1 MVFSL
6 RHCLELLLVKI
17 HLLLQVLREKTRAS
31 AVSEVSGPC
40 KSVMDLSQPFIHDGS
55 VSLSTDTSNSIPI
68 KILTGT
74 GASQSPLLSDTL
86 VFSEKSSTCAS
97 VLIRGISSK
106 YTPVPPY
113 TQYTPVYTSSC
124 QCYCHRQAWL
134 RKVSRASRE
143 ENSPSVPIMCRDA
156 SHK

>member
-1 MVFSL
+1 M
-6 RHCLELLLVKI
+6 KI
-17 HLLLQVLREKTRAS
+17 HRPPQVLREKTRAS

-40 KSVMDLSQPFIHDGS
+40 KSVMDLFQPFIHHGS

-74 GASQSPLLSDTL
+74 GASQSLLLSDTL

-97 VLIRGISSK
+97 VLIRGISL
-106 YTPVPPY
+106 PWCHRI
-113 TQYTPVYTSSC
+113 QYTPVYTSSC

>member
-1 MVFSL
+1 M
-6 RHCLELLLVKI
+6 KI
-17 HLLLQVLREKTRAS
+17 HPPPQVLREKTQAS

-40 KSVMDLSQPFIHDGS
+40 KSVMDLFQPFIHHGS

-74 GASQSPLLSDTL
+74 GASQSLLLSDTL
-86 VFSEKSSTCAS
+86 VFSEKLSTCAS

-106 YTPVPPY
+106 YTTVPPY
-113 TQYTPVYTSSC
+113 TVYTSSC

-143 ENSPSVPIMCRDA
+143 ENSPSVPIMYRDA

>member
-1 MVFSL
+1 M
-6 RHCLELLLVKI
+6 KI
-17 HLLLQVLREKTRAS
+17 HPPPQVLREKTQAS

-40 KSVMDLSQPFIHDGS
+40 KSVMDLFQPFTHDGS

-74 GASQSPLLSDTL
+74 GASQSLLLSDTV

-106 YTPVPPY
+106 YTPVPPF
-113 TQYTPVYTSSC
+113 TVYTSSC

-134 RKVSRASRE
+134 REVSRASRE
-143 ENSPSVPIMCRDA
+143 GNSPSVPKMCRDA

>member
-1 MVFSL
+1 M
-6 RHCLELLLVKI
+6 KI
-17 HLLLQVLREKTRAS
+17 HRPPQVLREKTRAS

-40 KSVMDLSQPFIHDGS
+40 KSVMDLFQPFIHDGS

-74 GASQSPLLSDTL
+74 EASQSLLLSETL

-113 TQYTPVYTSSC
+113 TQYTPVVVNAIVTDK
-124 QCYCHRQAWL
+124 RG
-134 RKVSRASRE
+134 
-143 ENSPSVPIMCRDA
+143 
-156 SHK
+156 

>member
-1 MVFSL
+1 M
-6 RHCLELLLVKI
+6 KI
-17 HLLLQVLREKTRAS
+17 HRPPQVLREKTRAS

-40 KSVMDLSQPFIHDGS
+40 KSVMDLFQPFVHHGS

-68 KILTGT
+68 KILTGI
-74 GASQSPLLSDTL
+74 GASQSLLLSDTL
-86 VFSEKSSTCAS
+86 VFSERSSTCAS
-97 VLIRGISSK
+97 NLIRGIRSK

>member
-1 MVFSL
+1 MVPKRDGFLAKTLSFTAVS
-6 RHCLELLLVKI
+6 ENTPPPP
-17 HLLLQVLREKTRAS
+17 QVLREKTQAS

-40 KSVMDLSQPFIHDGS
+40 KSVMDLFQPFTHDGS

-74 GASQSPLLSDTL
+74 GASQSLLLSDTL

-106 YTPVPPY
+106 YTPVPSY
-113 TQYTPVYTSSC
+113 TVYTSIH
-124 QCYCHRQAWL
+124 Q
-134 RKVSRASRE
+134 
-143 ENSPSVPIMCRDA
+143 
-156 SHK
+156 

>member
-1 MVFSL
+1 M
-6 RHCLELLLVKI
+6 KI
-17 HLLLQVLREKTRAS
+17 HRPPQVLREKTRAS
-31 AVSEVSGPC
+31 ALNEVSGPC
-40 KSVMDLSQPFIHDGS
+40 KSVMDLFQPFIHHGS

-74 GASQSPLLSDTL
+74 GASQSLLLSDTL

-97 VLIRGISSK
+97 VLKRNQFQVHPGA
-106 YTPVPPY
+106 T
-113 TQYTPVYTSSC
+113 VYTSSR
-124 QCYCHRQAWL
+124 QCYSHRQAWL

-143 ENSPSVPIMCRDA
+143 VNSPSVPIMCRDA

>member
-1 MVFSL
+1 
-6 RHCLELLLVKI
+6 
-17 HLLLQVLREKTRAS
+17 
-31 AVSEVSGPC
+31 
-40 KSVMDLSQPFIHDGS
+40 MDLSQPFIKDGS

-74 GASQSPLLSDTL
+74 GASQSLLLSDTL

-113 TQYTPVYTSSC
+113 TQYTPVVVNAI
-124 QCYCHRQAWL
+124 CHRQAWL

-143 ENSPSVPIMCRDA
+143 VNSPSVPIMCRDA

>member
-1 MVFSL
+1 M
-6 RHCLELLLVKI
+6 
-17 HLLLQVLREKTRAS
+17 
-31 AVSEVSGPC
+31 SEVSGPC
-40 KSVMDLSQPFIHDGS
+40 KSVMDLFQPFVHHGS
-55 VSLSTDTSNSIPI
+55 VSLSTDTSNSISI

-74 GASQSPLLSDTL
+74 GASQSLLLSDT
-86 VFSEKSSTCAS
+86 VFSEKSSTSAS

-106 YTPVPPY
+106 HTPVPSYTQYTPVY
-113 TQYTPVYTSSC
+113 TSIHQYTPVYTSSC